1 MMLNGLQQPLIRGA
15 QMMRINRA
23 GLIFSALLALPAV
36 AAQPLNQPA
45 ASIPVFSVS
54 PGASGSIGS
63 SSRSINRDV
72 QLVPGVPSGVP
83 TRSSRVSGQSSV
95 QQSGGL
101 RQSIEYP
108 NGRRVPQQSVQ
119 HSFEQRRDE

>member
-1 MMLNGLQQPLIRGA
+1 MKRV
-15 QMMRINRA
+15 NRA

-36 AAQPLNQPA
+36 AAEPLNQPA
-45 ASIPVFSVS
+45 AGIPVFSVS

-72 QLVPGVPSGVP
+72 QLLPGVPSGVS
-83 TRSSRVSGQSSV
+83 TRSSQVSGQSSV

-119 HSFEQRRDE
+119 HSFERRRDD

>member
-1 MMLNGLQQPLIRGA
+1 MTRVNFML
-15 QMMRINRA
+15 
-23 GLIFSALLALPAV
+23 LIFSALLALPSL
-36 AAQPLNQPA
+36 AAESRNQPS

-54 PGASGSIGS
+54 PGASGSVSS
-63 SSRSINRDV
+63 SSRSINRDA
-72 QLVPGVPSGVP
+72 QLVPGVPGGVT

-95 QQSGGL
+95 QQTGGI

-119 HSFEQRRDE
+119 DDFEQRRDQ